1 MRRTLIACLVFFT
14 AATLTSAKDFKVGY
28 INSQRILE
36 EFQESQEA
44 QRTLDDE
51 QRQWLAD
58 AKKMED
64 EIKAM
69 EDELESQSLLISE
82 EKKAE
87 KLQEIQKKYMEYQ
100 QFQQEIWGENGK
112 LYQRNKE
119 LTQPIIDKVNAVIRK
134 IGEEGDYDI
143 IFDATMGNIVYAKD
157 EYDLTE
163 IVLDDLNK

>member
-1 MRRTLIACLVFFT
+1 MKRALIACMVLI
-14 AATLTSAKDFKVGY
+14 AASAVSAKDFKVGY

-44 QRTLDDE
+44 QRTLDEE
-51 QRQWLAD
+51 QNQWLAE